1 MPYSVRNYEAIELNG
16 KIYVAGGLIAN
27 SVYSHR
33 FCYYDPISD
42 TWTEK
47 RQTDFEMSSL
57 VLFRWKQSIYAA
69 STDANIRRYN
79 AQTDTWDVVSRS
91 TDEFNCDSID
101 SALIDLIQFAGWQ
114 DSQ

>member
-1 MPYSVRNYEAIELNG
+1 MPYSVRNYDAIELNG

-33 FCYYDPISD
+33 FCCYDPTTD

-47 RQTDFEMSSL
+47 RQTVFEMSSL

-69 STDANIRRYN
+69 SMDAIIRRYN
-79 AQTDTWDVVSRS
+79 AEADTWDMVSIS
-91 TDEFNCDSID
+91 TDKLNAIT
-101 SALIDLIQFAGWQ
+101 LIRF
-114 DSQ
+114 